1 MATGNGTHGDGSQHD
16 PPLAISNWALIMDHF
31 FGMILAGGSGT
42 RLWPISR
49 ENTPKQTLSLSGS
62 NQSLLQDAFA
72 RLSRIV
78 PPARIVTVTGQ
89 AHEALILGQI
99 RSLAQAY
106 PAENLLAEPE
116 GRDSAAA
123 VLWGALRIEA
133 LDPEAVVALVWS
145 DQMIRKED
153 VFAAALY
160 RGYEAVKDG
169 GLAVIGVPANRPA
182 TNLGYI
188 RTGKEIAQGVFAA
201 DRFVE
206 KPDRLTAEKMVAENC
221 YLWNPGIFV
230 LKLRTLLEEYRRL
243 APEVSGPFDQRKNG
257 AHANWLD
264 PAVIAEIYAGLPRQS
279 IDYLVLEKTD
289 KLLLIPADLGW
300 SDLGSW
306 DELHLQSKK
315 DAQGN
320 ALSGNVLAIHSENIH
335 VRGGRRLIATVG
347 VKNLIVVDTDDAL
360 LICSLDSVQD
370 IKQLVTQLREKGASE
385 VESFGENVRPWG
397 TYEVL
402 AEGPGYKVKVLT
414 VNPGQKLSLQM
425 HRHRAEHWVVV
436 EGTLFL
442 TRDETV
448 GEFAAND
455 YFHIP
460 AGAKHR
466 IENRGSEVARIIEV
480 QQGSY
485 LGEDDIVRFE
495 DIYGRE

>member
-1 MATGNGTHGDGSQHD
+1 
-16 PPLAISNWALIMDHF
+16 MDHF

-62 NQSLLQDAFA
+62 NRSLLQDAFA
-72 RLSRIV
+72 RLSRVV
-78 PPARIVTVTGQ
+78 PSARIVTVTGQ
-89 AHEALILGQI
+89 AHQGLILGQI
-99 RSLAQAY
+99 RSLERDY

-123 VLWGALRIEA
+123 VLWGALRIETF
-133 LDPEAVVALVWS
+133 DPEAVVALVWS
-145 DQMIRKED
+145 DQLIRRED
-153 VFAAALY
+153 AFEAAL
-160 RGYEAVKDG
+160 RKGYEAVKDG

-188 RTGKEIAQGVFAA
+188 RTGKEAGQGVFAA

-206 KPDRLTAEKMVAENC
+206 KPDRVTAEKMVAENC

-243 APEVSGPFDQRKNG
+243 APELTGPFDIRKNG
-257 AHANWLD
+257 GHARWLD
-264 PAVIAEIYAGLPRQS
+264 PAVIAEIYRGIPRQS

-300 SDLGSW
+300 SDLGTW
-306 DELHLQSKK
+306 DELHFQSEK
-315 DAQGN
+315 DARGN
-320 ALSGNVLAIHSENIH
+320 ALSGNVVVINSENVH

-347 VKNLIVVDTDDAL
+347 VKDLIVVDTDDAL
-360 LICSLDSVQD
+360 LICNINNVQD
-370 IKQLVTQLREKGASE
+370 IKQLVTQLRERGASE

-397 TYEVL
+397 AYEVL

-425 HRHRAEHWVVV
+425 H
-436 EGTLFL
+436 
-442 TRDETV
+442 
-448 GEFAAND
+448 
-455 YFHIP
+455 
-460 AGAKHR
+460 
-466 IENRGSEVARIIEV
+466 
-480 QQGSY
+480 
-485 LGEDDIVRFE
+485 
-495 DIYGRE
+495 

>member
-1 MATGNGTHGDGSQHD
+1 
-16 PPLAISNWALIMDHF
+16 MDHF

-62 NQSLLQDAFA
+62 NRSLLQDAFA
-72 RLSRIV
+72 RLSKVV
-78 PPARIVTVTGQ
+78 PAARIVTVTGQ
-89 AHEALILGQI
+89 AHQALILGQLQSME
-99 RSLAQAY
+99 RDY

-123 VLWGALRIEA
+123 VLWGALRIET
-133 LDPEAVVALVWS
+133 LDPEAVVALVWC
-145 DQMIRKED
+145 DQLIRRED
-153 VFAAALY
+153 VFLAAL
-160 RGYEAVKDG
+160 RKGYEAVKDG
-169 GLAVIGVPANRPA
+169 GLAVIGVPARRPA

-188 RTGKEIAQGVFAA
+188 RTGKETSQGVFIA

-206 KPDRLTAEKMVAENC
+206 KPDRATAEKMVAENC
-221 YLWNPGIFV
+221 YLWNPGVFV

-243 APEVSGPFDQRKNG
+243 APEVSGPFDQRKTDG
-257 AHANWLD
+257 HARWLD
-264 PAVIAEIYAGLPRQS
+264 PAGIAEIYRGIPRQS
-279 IDYLVLEKTD
+279 IDTLVLEKTD

-306 DELHLQSKK
+306 DELHLQSEK
-315 DAQGN
+315 DANGN
-320 ALSGNVLAIHSENIH
+320 ALSGNVVAIDSENIH

-347 VKNLIVVDTDDAL
+347 LKDLIVVDTDDAL
-360 LICSLDSVQD
+360 LICNLNNVQD
-370 IKQLVTQLREKGASE
+370 IKQLVTQLREKGASQ

-397 TYEVL
+397 SYQVL

-436 EGTLFL
+436 EGTVLL
-442 TRDETV
+442 TRDEEV
-448 GEFAAND
+448 GEFATNA

-460 AGAKHR
+460 AGVKHR
-466 IENRGSEVARIIEV
+466 IENPGGEVARIIEV

-495 DIYGRE
+495 DIYGRG